1 MIKDMKEDE
10 GLLQYIERTTNKIY
24 KREIDWDEV
33 DRYIKFIKN
42 QEPVLIIPRGMTEED
57 IIKKLNYGK

>member
-42 QEPVLIIPRGMTEED
+42 QEPILIIPRDMTEED
-57 IIKKLNYGK
+57 IIKKLSYGK